1 MSESMTRTVE
11 GTNLVFL
18 KYSTRKRARRTKYG
32 TWATPVTINGLNANG
47 MQTSGTYIGRR
58 NGTVEQ
64 WVDL

>member
-1 MSESMTRTVE
+1 MTPRERPVGGGQMTERGASKV
-11 GTNLVFL
+11 
-18 KYSTRKRARRTKYG
+18 KRARRTKYG
-32 TWATPVTINGLNANG
+32 TWATPVTINGLNADG